1 MVSVILAVTD
11 LVCPKRYI
19 SDYTVKKAVRVT
31 GFLKS
36 LYCNPV
42 LLVKLLCNLPGNRI
56 KLYCGEKAQP
66 QGDGAGY
73 EGTDAA
79 AL

>member
-11 LVCPKRYI
+11 LICPKRYI
-19 SDYTVKKAVRVT
+19 SNHTVKKAVRVT

-42 LLVKLLCNLPGNRI
+42 LLVKLFRDLPGNRI
-56 KLYCGEKAQP
+56 KLHAVHICSTHAFR
-66 QGDGAGY
+66 
-73 EGTDAA
+73 
-79 AL
+79 

>member
-1 MVSVILAVTD
+1 MVSVIFAVTD
-11 LVCPKRYI
+11 LICSKWYI

-42 LLVKLLCNLPGNRI
+42 FLVKLFCNLTRNRI
-56 KLYCGEKAQP
+56 KLHAIHICSTHAFR
-66 QGDGAGY
+66 
-73 EGTDAA
+73 
-79 AL
+79 

>member
-1 MVSVILAVTD
+1 MDHKMVSVIFAVTD
-11 LVCPKRYI
+11 LICSKWYI

-42 LLVKLLCNLPGNRI
+42 LLVKLFCNLPGNRI
-56 KLYCGEKAQP
+56 KFYAIHTCSTHAFR
-66 QGDGAGY
+66 
-73 EGTDAA
+73 
-79 AL
+79 

>member
-1 MVSVILAVTD
+1 MNHKMVSVILAVTD
-11 LVCPKRYI
+11 LICPKRYI
-19 SDYTVKKAVRVT
+19 SNHTVKKAVRVT

-56 KLYCGEKAQP
+56 KLYTIHICG
-66 QGDGAGY
+66 
-73 EGTDAA
+73 THTFR
-79 AL
+79 

>member
-11 LVCPKRYI
+11 LICPKRYI
-19 SDYTVKKAVRVT
+19 SNHTVKKAVRVT

-42 LLVKLLCNLPGNRI
+42 LLVKLFRDLPGNRI
-56 KLYCGEKAQP
+56 KLHAVHICSTHAFW
-66 QGDGAGY
+66 
-73 EGTDAA
+73 
-79 AL
+79 

>member
-11 LVCPKRYI
+11 LICPKRYI
-19 SDYTVKKAVRVT
+19 SNHTVKKAVRVT

-42 LLVKLLCNLPGNRI
+42 LLVKLFRNLPGNRI
-56 KLYCGEKAQP
+56 KLHAVHICSTHAFW
-66 QGDGAGY
+66 
-73 EGTDAA
+73 
-79 AL
+79 

>member
-11 LVCPKRYI
+11 LICPKRYI
-19 SDYTVKKAVRVT
+19 SNHAVKKAVRVT

-42 LLVKLLCNLPGNRI
+42 LLVKLFRNLPGNRI
-56 KLYCGEKAQP
+56 KLHAVHICGIHAFR
-66 QGDGAGY
+66 
-73 EGTDAA
+73 
-79 AL
+79 

>member
-11 LVCPKRYI
+11 LICPKRYI
-19 SDYTVKKAVRVT
+19 SNHTVKKAVRVT

-42 LLVKLLCNLPGNRI
+42 LLIKLFRDLPGNRI
-56 KLYCGEKAQP
+56 KLHAVHICSTHAFR
-66 QGDGAGY
+66 
-73 EGTDAA
+73 
-79 AL
+79 

>member
-11 LVCPKRYI
+11 LICPKRYI
-19 SDYTVKKAVRVT
+19 SNHTVKKAVRVT

-42 LLVKLLCNLPGNRI
+42 LLVKLFRNLPGNRI
-56 KLYCGEKAQP
+56 KLHAIHICSTHAFR
-66 QGDGAGY
+66 
-73 EGTDAA
+73 
-79 AL
+79 

>member
-1 MVSVILAVTD
+1 MVSVIFAVTD
-11 LVCPKRYI
+11 LICPKRYI
-19 SDYTVKKAVRVT
+19 SNHAVKKAVRVT

-56 KLYCGEKAQP
+56 KLYTIHICG
-66 QGDGAGY
+66 
-73 EGTDAA
+73 THTFR
-79 AL
+79 

>member
-1 MVSVILAVTD
+1 MDHKMVSVILAVTD

-42 LLVKLLCNLPGNRI
+42 LLVKLFCNLPGNRI
-56 KLYCGEKAQP
+56 KLYAVHICGTHAFR
-66 QGDGAGY
+66 
-73 EGTDAA
+73 
-79 AL
+79 

>member
-11 LVCPKRYI
+11 LICPKRYI
-19 SDYTVKKAVRVT
+19 SNHTVKKAVRVT

-42 LLVKLLCNLPGNRI
+42 LLVKLFRNLPGNRI
-56 KLYCGEKAQP
+56 KLHTIHICSTHAFR
-66 QGDGAGY
+66 
-73 EGTDAA
+73 
-79 AL
+79 